1 MFHPVVNQLYKLNA
15 KEFGDDF
22 LWGVAMAAVQN
33 EGAWNAYGK
42 GPSIWDAFARRQGKI
57 KGGEK
62 PMIACDFYHRYKD
75 DILLAKALGFSVFR
89 FSLSWARLLPEGVG
103 RVNKEGIAFYHRV
116 IDECLKLGLTPYVT
130 LYHWDLPLALEK
142 EGGWTS
148 HLMLKWFTR
157 FATLCATEYGAKVRN
172 WIVLNEPFGF
182 TSLGY
187 MLGRHAPGRLGLS
200 NFLPAIHHAALA
212 QAEGGRILRQLV
224 PEAHIGTSFSCSEI
238 VPFTNSVED
247 IQAAKRMDILMNRLF
262 IEPTLGRGY
271 PREDFKFLEK
281 LELHNRS
288 WKHTERM
295 QFNFDFIGIQNY
307 FPVVIRYN
315 PLIPIIQASE
325 VKAARRGVPYTAM
338 GWEINPDS
346 FYRILKRFWLY
357 GGVKEIIVSESGAAF
372 RDEVVGGVVDDR
384 ARVDYYQQYLLALL
398 RAKKEGVNIKGFFAW
413 TLMDN
418 FEWAEGYRARFGLI
432 HVDFETQLRTIK
444 SSGYWFRDWLSG
456 TAP

>member
-1 MFHPVVNQLYKLNA
+1 MVNNLHKLIA
-15 KEFGDDF
+15 REFGDDF

-33 EGAWNAYGK
+33 EGAWSSDGK
-42 GPSIWDAFARRQGKI
+42 GVSIWDAFSRRQGKI
-57 KGGEK
+57 KGGGR
-62 PMIACDFYHRYKD
+62 PTIACDFYHRYKD

-89 FSLSWARLLPEGVG
+89 FSISWARVLPEGMG

-116 IDECLKLGLTPYVT
+116 IDECHKLGLTPYVT
-130 LYHWDLPLALEK
+130 MYHWDLPIALEK

-157 FATLCATEYGAKVRN
+157 YASLLAEEYGDTVKD

-187 MLGRHAPGRLGLS
+187 MLGKHAPGRMGLS

-212 QAEGGRILRQLV
+212 QAEGGRILRATV
-224 PEAHIGTSFSCSEI
+224 KDAHIGTTFSCSE
-238 VPFTNSVED
+238 VLPHTNSPED

-262 IEPTLGRGY
+262 IEPALGRGY
-271 PREDFKFLEK
+271 PREDFKFLER

-288 WKHTERM
+288 WKYTERM
-295 QFNFDFIGIQNY
+295 AFNFDFIGIQNY
-307 FPVVIRYN
+307 FPVVVRHN
-315 PLIPIIQASE
+315 PLIPIVQASE
-325 VKAARRGVPYTAM
+325 VTASSRKVQQTAL

-357 GGVKEIIVSESGAAF
+357 GGVKEIIVSEGGAAF
-372 RDEVVGGVVDDR
+372 KDELVNGTVDDPQR
-384 ARVDYYQQYLLALL
+384 IEYYQQYLLAML
-398 RAKKEGVNIKGFFAW
+398 RAKKEGVNIKGYFAW

-418 FEWAEGYRARFGLI
+418 FEWSHGYNARFGLI

-444 SSGYWFRDWLSG
+444 NSGYWFRDWLNG
-456 TAP
+456 R

>member
-1 MFHPVVNQLYKLNA
+1 MDQLYKLNA

-22 LWGVAMAAVQN
+22 QWGVAMAAVQN
-33 EGAWNAYGK
+33 EGAWNSYGK
-42 GPSIWDAFARRQGKI
+42 GPSIWDAFSRRQGKI
-57 KGGEK
+57 RGGGK
-62 PMIACDFYHRYKD
+62 PTMACDFYHRYKD
-75 DILLAKALGFSVFR
+75 DILLAKALGFTVFR
-89 FSLSWARLLPEGVG
+89 FSLSWARILPEGTG
-103 RVNKEGIAFYHRV
+103 RVNKEGIAFYHK
-116 IDECLKLGLTPYVT
+116 IIEECLKLGMIPYVT
-130 LYHWDLPLALEK
+130 LYHWDLPVALEK

-157 FATLCATEYGAKVRN
+157 FATLCATEFGPTVKD

-187 MLGRHAPGRLGLS
+187 MLGRHAPGRMGLS

-212 QAEGGRILRQLV
+212 QAEGGRIIRQHV
-224 PEAHIGTSFSCSEI
+224 PEAHIGTTFSCSEI
-238 VPFTNSVED
+238 VPYTNSVED

-262 IEPTLGRGY
+262 IEPALGRGY
-271 PREDFKFLEK
+271 PREDFKFIER

-288 WKHTERM
+288 WKYTERM
-295 QFNFDFIGIQNY
+295 SFNFDFIGIQNY
-307 FPVVIRYN
+307 FPLVIRYN
-315 PLIPIIQASE
+315 PLIPIVQASE
-325 VKAARRGVPYTAM
+325 VRAPGRGVPHTDM

-346 FYRILKRFWLY
+346 FYRIIKRFWLY

-372 RDEVVGGVVDDR
+372 KDQVVDGVVDDQSR
-384 ARVDYYQQYLLALL
+384 IDYYQQYLLALL
-398 RAKKEGVNIKGFFAW
+398 RAKKEGVNIKGYFAW

-444 SSGYWFRDWLSG
+444 RSGYWFRDWLSG
-456 TAP
+456 KL

>member
-1 MFHPVVNQLYKLNA
+1 
-15 KEFGDDF
+15 
-22 LWGVAMAAVQN
+22 MAATQN
-33 EGAWNAYGK
+33 EGAWNSYGK
-42 GPSIWDAFARRQGKI
+42 GPSIWDAFSRRQGKI
-57 KGGEK
+57 RGGGK
-62 PMIACDFYHRYKD
+62 PTMACDFYHRYKD

-89 FSLSWARLLPEGVG
+89 FSLSWARILPEGIG
-103 RVNKEGIAFYHRV
+103 RVNKEGIAFYHKV
-116 IDECLKLGLTPYVT
+116 IEECLKLGMTPYVT
-130 LYHWDLPLALEK
+130 LYHWDLPVTLEK

-157 FATLCATEYGAKVRN
+157 FATLCATEYGPTVKN

-187 MLGRHAPGRLGLS
+187 MLGRHAPGRMGLS

-212 QAEGGRILRQLV
+212 QAEGGRILRQHV
-224 PEAHIGTSFSCSEI
+224 PDAHIGTSFSCSEI
-238 VPFTNSVED
+238 VPYTNSVED
-247 IQAAKRMDILMNRLF
+247 IAAAKRMDILMNRLF
-262 IEPTLGRGY
+262 IEPALGRGY
-271 PREDFKFLEK
+271 PREDFKFLER

-288 WKHTERM
+288 WKYTERM
-295 QFNFDFIGIQNY
+295 TFNFDFIGIQNY

-315 PLIPIIQASE
+315 PLIPIVQASE
-325 VKAARRGVPYTAM
+325 VRAPGRGVPHTAM

-372 RDEVVGGVVDDR
+372 KDEVEGGIVNDQR
-384 ARVDYYQQYLLALL
+384 RIDYYQQYLLALL
-398 RAKKEGVNIKGFFAW
+398 RAKKEGVNIKGYFAW

-456 TAP
+456 KSA